1 MAKKWTEKPALSQLR
16 ALARSYGVEKNPVVL
31 ELIGKYD
38 SQKEVIARVQREI
51 EAIGLTCTKEYVK
64 GRENLV
70 QNPLLD
76 VYQKHQD
83 SLSRTLDSLT
93 DAIIKF
99 GTTPAKKSVK
109 LDALDDDDE

>member
-1 MAKKWTEKPALSQLR
+1 MAKKWTEKPALPQLK
-16 ALARSYGVEKNPVVL
+16 ALAKSYGVDRNPVVL

-38 SQKEVIARVQREI
+38 SQKAVIAKVQAEI
-51 EAIGLTCTKEYVK
+51 EEVGLTVTKEYVK

-99 GTTPAKKSVK
+99 GTTPAKKSIK
-109 LDALDDDDE
+109 LDSLDDDD

>member
-1 MAKKWTEKPALSQLR
+1 MD
-16 ALARSYGVEKNPVVL
+16 KNPIVL

-38 SQKEVIARVQREI
+38 DQKAVIDRVRSEI
-51 EAIGLTCTKEYVK
+51 DDIGLTCKKEYVK

-99 GTTPAKKSVK
+99 GTTPAKKNIK
-109 LDALDDDDE
+109 LDSLDDDEA

>member
-1 MAKKWTEKPALSQLR
+1 MAKKERKTFEQLKK
-16 ALARSYGVEKNPVVL
+16 LAKDYGVDKNPVVL
-31 ELIGKYD
+31 ELIEKYD
-38 SQKEVIARVQREI
+38 AQKAVVLQIKDEI
-51 EAIGLTCTKEYVK
+51 DMIGLTCVKEYVK

-99 GTTPAKKSVK
+99 GTTPARKNSK
-109 LDALDDDDE
+109 LGALDDD

>member
-1 MAKKWTEKPALSQLR
+1 MAKKWTERPALPQLK
-16 ALARSYGVEKNPVVL
+16 ALAKSYGVEKNPVVI

-38 SQKEVIARVQREI
+38 SQKAVIAKVQAEI
-51 EAIGLTCTKEYVK
+51 EEIGLTCVKEYVK

-99 GTTPAKKSVK
+99 GTTPAKKSIK
-109 LDALDDDDE
+109 LESLDDDD

>member
-1 MAKKWTEKPALSQLR
+1 MAKNWTEKKSMPQLK
-16 ALARSYGVEKNPVVL
+16 ALARSYGVEKNPIVL

-38 SQKEVIARVQREI
+38 DQKAIIDRVRGEI
-51 EAIGLTCTKEYVK
+51 DTLGLTCKKEYVK

-99 GTTPAKKSVK
+99 GTTPAKKNIK
-109 LDALDDDDE
+109 LDSLDDEDD

>member
-1 MAKKWTEKPALSQLR
+1 MAKKKTIEELM
-16 ALARSYGVEKNPVVL
+16 ALANDYGVSENPIVR
-31 ELIGKYD
+31 ELVDKYGE
-38 SQKEVIARVQREI
+38 QKDLISKVAKDIKRL
-51 EAIGLTCTKEYVK
+51 GLTCTKEYVK

-70 QNPLLD
+70 HNPLLD

-99 GTTPAKKSVK
+99 GTTPSRKGAKMS
-109 LDALDDDDE
+109 ALDDDE

>member
-1 MAKKWTEKPALSQLR
+1 MAKNWTEKKSMPQLK
-16 ALARSYGVEKNPVVL
+16 ALAKSYGVDKNPVVL

-38 SQKEVIARVQREI
+38 DQKSVIDSIRSQIDEM
-51 EAIGLTCTKEYVK
+51 GLTCTKEYVK
-64 GRENLV
+64 GRENIV

-99 GTTPAKKSVK
+99 GTTPAKKSMK
-109 LDALDDDDE
+109 LDSLDDDD

>member
-1 MAKKWTEKPALSQLR
+1 MAKKWTEKPALPQLK
-16 ALARSYGVEKNPVVL
+16 ALAKSYGVDRNPVVL

-38 SQKEVIARVQREI
+38 SQKAVIAKVQAEI
-51 EAIGLTCTKEYVK
+51 EEVGLTVTKEYVK

-99 GTTPAKKSVK
+99 GTTPAKKSIK
-109 LDALDDDDE
+109 LESLDDDD

>member
-1 MAKKWTEKPALSQLR
+1 D
-16 ALARSYGVEKNPVVL
+16 YGVDKNPIVL

-38 SQKEVIARVQREI
+38 DQKAVVMRVSAEI
-51 EAIGLTCTKEYVK
+51 ESIGLTCKKEYVK

-70 QNPLLD
+70 HNPLLD

-99 GTTPAKKSVK
+99 GTTPARKNSK
-109 LDALDDDDE
+109 LGALDDED

>member
-1 MAKKWTEKPALSQLR
+1 MAKNWTEKRSMPQLK
-16 ALARSYGVEKNPVVL
+16 ALAKSYGVDRNPIVL

-38 SQKEVIARVQREI
+38 DQKAVIDRVRGEI
-51 EAIGLTCTKEYVK
+51 DDIGLTCKKEYVK

-83 SLSRTLDSLT
+83 SLT

-99 GTTPAKKSVK
+99 GTTPAKKSIK